1 MAVQLIIS
9 AAAADAN
16 ADLLREKNTTEWLAD
31 SD

>member
-1 MAVQLIIS
+1 MAVQLIVS
-9 AAAADAN
+9 AADAN